1 MDNYNPAM
9 NSNGPPPVFP
19 RHDPATPAFW
29 DVRFD
34 ADFTPWDQGGVPQCL
49 IEFVNTRAKPLRT
62 LIPGC
67 GSAYEV
73 RFLAERAWPV
83 LAVDFSASA
92 VARAARI
99 LGALATHVQE
109 ADFFGP
115 ALQPGQF
122 DLVYERAFMC
132 ALPRTMRADWA
143 RRVAELLAP
152 GALLAGFFFF
162 DETPKGPPFG
172 ISETALNEML
182 LPAFE
187 CIEMRAPP
195 DSIPVFTGKEQWM
208 VWRRR

>member
-1 MDNYNPAM
+1 MSTPD
-9 NSNGPPPVFP
+9 SPPTFP

-49 IEFVNTRAKPLRT
+49 VDYVSAQPHPLRT

-67 GSAYEV
+67 GTAYEV
-73 RFLAERAWPV
+73 RFLAEHGWPV

-92 VARAARI
+92 VARAAQV

-122 DLVYERAFMC
+122 DLIYERAFMC

-152 GALLAGFFFF
+152 GAIMAGFFFF

-172 ISETALNEML
+172 TSAAELDELL
-182 LPAFE
+182 LPAFA
-187 CIEMRAPP
+187 CIETRTPP
-195 DSIPVFTGKEQWM
+195 DSIPVFAGKEQWM

>member
-1 MDNYNPAM
+1 MSATE
-9 NSNGPPPVFP
+9 SPPSFP

-34 ADFTPWDQGGVPQCL
+34 AEFTPWDQGGVPQCL
-49 IEFVNTRAKPLRT
+49 ADFVRARPGPLRT

-73 RFLAERAWPV
+73 RFLAEAGWPV

-92 VARAARI
+92 VMRAKQL
-99 LGALATHVQE
+99 LGHHAAHVQE

-122 DLVYERAFMC
+122 DLIYERAFMC

-152 GALLAGFFFF
+152 GAVLAGFFFF

-172 ISETALNEML
+172 ISAAELDALL

-187 CIEMRAPP
+187 CSETRTPP
-195 DSIPVFTGKEQWM
+195 DSIPVFAGKEQWM
-208 VWRRR
+208 VWRKR